1 MPSNNFFAKNLI
13 PSPGVF
19 SCYSHGWRQMWRYF
33 LELLLIL
40 IVSFIF
46 SLPSLGLYYEKLG
59 KIISDVV
66 KIDLLFI
73 SFEGLGAYIV
83 FAILYVILF
92 EWPLEYGISYAFLK
106 ASRNE
111 NLQVKNMFAFF
122 KNYSNSIM
130 ANLLTSFI
138 IIVGFI
144 FFLIPGIIFSC
155 KLAFVPYLIVDKK
168 MDAVAAVKESWRM
181 TGGYA
186 IKIFLMG
193 LLAFFI
199 AIGGLIAL
207 GIGIIISIIWIKLA
221 FAALYYSVDSDNEIS
236 DLTAKT

>member
-1 MPSNNFFAKNLI
+1 
-13 PSPGVF
+13 
-19 SCYSHGWRQMWRYF
+19 
-33 LELLLIL
+33 
-40 IVSFIF
+40 
-46 SLPSLGLYYEKLG
+46 
-59 KIISDVV
+59 
-66 KIDLLFI
+66 
-73 SFEGLGAYIV
+73 
-83 FAILYVILF
+83 
-92 EWPLEYGISYAFLK
+92 
-106 ASRNE
+106 
-111 NLQVKNMFAFF
+111 MFAFF